1 VIIKRIRP
9 GDEIFS
15 FKSNEYIPL
24 EMEIGNSDLDAICLR
39 YCSDYS
45 LLELGVSSRDVK
57 LISIKLV
64 MIPSVSEGDGP
75 AIPSNFDDDGIPIF
89 DLSCWNGKKYFDID
103 GEVKVLLNKTSIILI
118 INESWEITNSS
129 LNHNVR
135 FGISN
140 GSLCWISFENVNEG
154 KILEMRKMIDS
165 NKPGVYL

>member
-1 VIIKRIRP
+1 MIIKRISP
-9 GDEIFS
+9 EDEIFS

-24 EMEIGNSDLDAICLR
+24 EMEIGNSDLGAIYLR
-39 YCSDYS
+39 YFSDYS
-45 LLELGVSSRDVK
+45 LLELGVSPRDGK

-75 AIPSNFDDDGIPIF
+75 AIPSNFDDGIPIF

-103 GEVKVLLNKTSIILI
+103 GEVKVILNKTSIILI
-118 INESWEITNSS
+118 INDSWEITNSS
-129 LNHNVR
+129 FNHNVR

-140 GSLCWISFENVNEG
+140 RSLCWISFENFDEG